1 MSTTL
6 SFCFHEAHDVRVVM
20 VNDAPWF
27 VASDVA
33 CLLEYRNG
41 PDMTRMLDDDE
52 KDTQIV
58 RTLGGDQEMTVI
70 SESGLYSAVLRS
82 RKPEA
87 RQFRKW
93 VTAEVLPAIR
103 KTGRYEVQATPAARK
118 MGAPTEFLALPFV
131 DVNSPFRFWCL
142 PLEGDY
148 FAGYEKGRSM
158 ALAYLAFL
166 SNNTSRKPDSSYVAL
181 ILESFMKRFQFING
195 AAFVDAPIDHGPL
208 DFHILKGHYCGFFGT
223 LGHAAWL
230 TARSPALDQLH

>member
-1 MSTTL
+1 MSTL
-6 SFCFHEAHDVRVVM
+6 SFRFHEGHDVRVVM
-20 VNDAPWF
+20 VDEAPWF
-27 VASDVA
+27 VASDVCTVLGIIHA
-33 CLLEYRNG
+33 ASSL
-41 PDMTRMLDDDE
+41 RMLDEDE
-52 KDTQIV
+52 KGV
-58 RTLGGDQEMTVI
+58 HSMHTLGGAQSVSI
-70 SESGLYSAVLRS
+70 VSESGLYALVLRS

-93 VTAEVLPAIR
+93 VTSEVLPAIR
-103 KTGRYEVQATPAARK
+103 KNGRYEVQAAPAQRK
-118 MGAPTEFLALPFV
+118 MGTPTEFLALPFV

-166 SNNTSRKPDSSYVAL
+166 RADTSRKPDSSYVAL

>member
-1 MSTTL
+1 MSTL
-6 SFCFHEAHDVRVVM
+6 SFRFHEGHDVRVVM
-20 VNDAPWF
+20 IEESPWF
-27 VASDVA
+27 VASDV
-33 CLLEYRNG
+33 CTVLDYRDAFNAV
-41 PDMTRMLDDDE
+41 RILDADE
-52 KDTQIV
+52 KGTHNV
-58 RTLGGDQEMTVI
+58 STLGGDQRVTI
-70 SESGLYSAVLRS
+70 INESGLYALVLRS

-103 KTGRYEVQATPAARK
+103 KTGRYEVQAAPAPRK
-118 MGAPTEFLALPFV
+118 MRAPTEFLSLPFV
-131 DVNSPFRFWCL
+131 DVNSPYRFWCL

-148 FAGYEKGRSM
+148 FAGYEKGRTM

-166 SNNTSRKPDSSYVAL
+166 SANTSRKPDSSYIGL

-208 DFHILKGHYCGFFGT
+208 DFYILKGHYCGFFGT

-230 TARSPALDQLH
+230 TARSSAINQLH

>member
-1 MSTTL
+1 MSTL
-6 SFCFHEAHDVRVVM
+6 SFRFHEAHPIRVVM
-20 VNDAPWF
+20 VLDEPWF
-27 VASDVA
+27 VASDVCA
-33 CLLEYRNG
+33 VLDYRDAFNAV
-41 PDMTRMLDDDE
+41 RILDADE
-52 KDTQIV
+52 KGTHNMS
-58 RTLGGDQEMTVI
+58 TPGGEQRVTII
-70 SESGLYSAVLRS
+70 SESGLYALVLRS

-103 KTGRYEVQATPAARK
+103 KTGRYETPAAPVERK
-118 MGAPTEFLALPFV
+118 VATPTEFLSLPFI

-166 SNNTSRKPDSSYVAL
+166 SNNTSRKPDSSYIPL

-195 AAFVDAPIDHGPL
+195 AAFIDAPVDHGPL

-230 TARSPALDQLH
+230 TARSPALTQLH